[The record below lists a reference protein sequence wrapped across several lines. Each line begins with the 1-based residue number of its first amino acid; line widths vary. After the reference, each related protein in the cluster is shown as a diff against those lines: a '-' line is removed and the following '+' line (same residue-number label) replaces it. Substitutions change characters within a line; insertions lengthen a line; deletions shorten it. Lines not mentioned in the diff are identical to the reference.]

1 MHGARRSF
9 LTRSFAGAAVLAI
22 SATLGACGGE
32 GGNPLTEGEG
42 SGGSGDIVVGSANFP
57 ESVLLAE
64 IYAQALEAT
73 GAEVERTYNIGSRE
87 IYYGQVEAGAI
98 SLMPEYNGALL
109 AYLEEDATARST
121 EEINAALAEALPEGL
136 EILDSAPAQ
145 NVDALVVT
153 EDTAD
158 RFDLD
163 TIADLAPVAGDMRV
177 GAAPEFETREQ
188 GLVGI
193 EETYGVVF
201 GEFVSTDNSG
211 PLTIS
216 ALARGDIDVANIY
229 STDPALSSR
238 PFVVLEDT
246 ESVFGAQNITPLV
259 SKGVLGDDAV
269 DRANEVSA
277 QLTTDTLAGLLASVI
292 TDQRDVNEVAA
303 EWLAEQGLA

>member
-1 MHGARRSF
+1 MARRSL
-9 LTRSFAGAAVLAI
+9 LTRSLAGAAVLAI
-22 SATLGACGGE
+22 SATLGACGGD

-42 SGGSGDIVVGSANFP
+42 SGGIVVGSANFP

-87 IYYGQVEAGAI
+87 IYYGQVERGAI

-109 AYLEEDATARST
+109 AYLGTDSSARTTEDV
-121 EEINAALAEALPEGL
+121 NAALAEALPEGL
-136 EILDSAPAQ
+136 EVLESAPAQ
-145 NVDALVVT
+145 NTDALVVT

-158 RFDLD
+158 RFDLA
-163 TIADLAPVAGDMRV
+163 TIADLAPVAGAMRV
-177 GAAPEFETREQ
+177 GAAPEFATREQ

-201 GEFVSTDNSG
+201 EEFVATDNSG
-211 PLTIS
+211 PITITS
-216 ALARGDIDVANIY
+216 LARGDIDVANIY

-238 PFVVLEDT
+238 PFVVREDT
-246 ESVFGAQNITPLV
+246 DSVFGAQNITPLV
-259 SKGVLGDDAV
+259 ASGTLSDDAV
-269 DRANEVSA
+269 SRANEVSSR
-277 QLTTDTLAGLLASVI
+277 LTTDILAGLLASVI
-292 TDQRDVNEVAA
+292 ADRRDVNEVAA

>member
-1 MHGARRSF
+1 MARRSF
-9 LTRSFAGAAVLAI
+9 LTRSLAGAAALAI

-32 GGNPLTEGEG
+32 GGNPLTEG
-42 SGGSGDIVVGSANFP
+42 GGGDGIVVGSANFP

-73 GAEVERTYNIGSRE
+73 GADVERTYNIGSRE
-87 IYYGQVEAGAI
+87 IYFGQVERGAI
-98 SLMPEYNGALL
+98 TLMPEYNGALL
-109 AYLEEDATARST
+109 AYLGTGATARTT
-121 EEINAALAEALPEGL
+121 EDINAALAEALSDGL

-145 NVDALVVT
+145 NTDALVVT
-153 EDTAD
+153 EDTAQ
-158 RFDLD
+158 RFDLA

-177 GAAPEFETREQ
+177 GAAPEFQTREQ
-188 GLVGI
+188 GLVGL

-201 GEFVSTDNSG
+201 EEFVATDNSG

-259 SKGVLGDDAV
+259 SSGVLGDEAV
-269 DRANEVSA
+269 ARANEVSA
-277 QLTTDTLAGLLASVI
+277 RLTTDTLAGLLASVI
-292 TDQRDVNEVAA
+292 TERRDVNEVAA